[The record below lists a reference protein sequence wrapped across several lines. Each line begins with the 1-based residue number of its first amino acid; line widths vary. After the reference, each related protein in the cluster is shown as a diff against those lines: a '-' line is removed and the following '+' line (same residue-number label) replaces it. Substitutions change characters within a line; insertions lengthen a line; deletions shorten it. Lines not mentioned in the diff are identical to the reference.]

1 MHWRFPDFLLQSHIM
16 SNITVFITH
25 NFRYI
30 LVGHHSWASY
40 WTSISFPHLWYFL
53 EGGVVMKEDN
63 SVFSEHSHKT
73 FSNFK
78 SVLKPADILAF
89 ISEEAFAILKVQ
101 CQFMI
106 KVVHFLLLVA
116 TFWHSFW
123 HFRQSVHF
131 SQHHLDILFFS
142 GEQMGHCWD
151 KGRLK

>member
-1 MHWRFPDFLLQSHIM
+1 
-16 SNITVFITH
+16 
-25 NFRYI
+25 
-30 LVGHHSWASY
+30 
-40 WTSISFPHLWYFL
+40 
-53 EGGVVMKEDN
+53 MKEDN

-116 TFWHSFW
+116 VYILILKECDLVLVVFSKATEMDQTEKIKERISP
-123 HFRQSVHF
+123 QSKVC
-131 SQHHLDILFFS
+131 SQVPAQENYTAVLMFLM
-142 GEQMGHCWD
+142 Q
-151 KGRLK
+151 